1 MRNKVVF
8 VTGIS
13 LLVLAIGLF
22 LCVDISQGD
31 FDLNATEE
39 PPTKTAFWVGAP
51 DFGCWYDILE
61 IDSTAHRARIKVY
74 DDYDRRVWAD
84 GIYVDRNRVLSP
96 FSKEK
101 LRREIVDFDIN
112 NGNIKI
118 KGCCDCLEIDSFIY
132 CGFEIIR

>member
-1 MRNKVVF
+1 M
-8 VTGIS
+8 
-13 LLVLAIGLF
+13 VLAIGLF
-22 LCVDISQGD
+22 LCVDISYD
-31 FDLNATEE
+31 KLDLNATEE

-61 IDSTAHRARIKVY
+61 IDSTTHRARIKVY

-84 GIYVDRNRVLSP
+84 GIYVDRNRVLNP

-101 LRREIVDFDIN
+101 IRREIVDFDIN

-118 KGCCDCLEIDSFIY
+118 KEGCDCLEIDSFIC
-132 CGFEIIR
+132 CGF